1 MTSTRPAA
9 QGRNRAAQLPV
20 ARPYDT
26 MIASLKAEHGTAFD
40 RDYVNAQV
48 DHQRGNAALF
58 QYEIQNGTDP
68 DLKEFARRT
77 LPKIEDYLQR
87 ALRLAKNSK
96 LGTSVFKTRR
106 LLSLLKVAHREM
118 RSRVQLGSDSEPSQ
132 GEVPNTNRPC
142 SF

>member
-1 MTSTRPAA
+1 
-9 QGRNRAAQLPV
+9 
-20 ARPYDT
+20 
-26 MIASLKAEHGTAFD
+26 MIASLKAEHGAAFD
-40 RDYVNAQV
+40 RDYVNGQV

-106 LLSLLKVAHREM
+106 LLSLLKVAHRECA
-118 RSRVQLGSDSEPSQ
+118 RACNWGPTPSRRRVRYQTQIVPVLSD
-132 GEVPNTNRPC
+132 N
-142 SF
+142 